1 MGYILK
7 FTNTVSPPP
16 PPPPN
21 VTFWRGRQK
30 KIFDANAPTSSP
42 QTSDQVSANVINIRI
57 IGLYGTPAVRQAV
70 LRLALYIRPIRFE
83 DSIRTKKYDSQGPNV
98 NAKLAKVPRVTKG

>member
-16 PPPPN
+16 YPQMSH
-21 VTFWRGRQK
+21 FGGDGK
-30 KIFDANAPTSSP
+30 KNFGANAPTSSSP
-42 QTSDQVSANVINIRI
+42 NLGPSLRQCRQHI

-70 LRLALYIRPIRFE
+70 LRLAWYTRYTADSIR
-83 DSIRTKKYDSQGPNV
+83 DSIRTKKIRFAGP
-98 NAKLAKVPRVTKG
+98 